1 MQKAIINIGD
11 KIELTHVKSAYR
23 RKLSDRTYGSKLLD
37 YDGFREAKVSMPIY
51 EGKIVPLELDDEYDL
66 CFFTSFGLFRCRAKV
81 KKRFR
86 EGRMHVLLMEFLSL
100 PKKYQRRK
108 FFRLECMMEIRYREI
123 SQDEKVLYDL
133 VEADEIEDFE
143 KQLYEKKMRELASR
157 WNRALLTD
165 ISGGGVRFQCKDKVD
180 PGTYIEV
187 DIPLQT
193 AATGAFKFRC
203 MAKVVAIVDIKNGA
217 YHSELRCEFDNIG
230 REQRES
236 VVKYVFEEQKR
247 RLRKE

>member
-1 MQKAIINIGD
+1 MQKAVINIGD
-11 KIELTHVKSAYR
+11 KIELTHVRSAYR

-37 YDGFREAKVSMPIY
+37 YDGFRSAKVSMPIY
-51 EGKIVPLELDDEYDL
+51 EGKVVPLELDDEYDL

-81 KKRFR
+81 KRRSR
-86 EGRMHVLLMEFLSL
+86 EGRMHVLQMEFLSL

-133 VEADEIEDFE
+133 VQAKEIDESE

-157 WNRALLTD
+157 WNRALMTD
-165 ISGGGVRFQCKDKVD
+165 ISGGGVHFQCMDEVQ
-180 PGTYIEV
+180 PGEFIEV
-187 DIPLQT
+187 DIPLDYPE
-193 AATGAFKFRC
+193 GKKRFC
-203 MAKVVAIVDIKNGA
+203 CLAKVVAALKTDQGT
-217 YHSELRCEFDNIG
+217 YRSELRCEYENIG
-230 REQRES
+230 REQREM
-236 VVKYVFEEQKR
+236 VVKYVFEEQKK

>member
-51 EGKIVPLELDDEYDL
+51 EGKVVPLELDDEYDL

-81 KKRFR
+81 RKRTR
-86 EGRMHVLLMEFLSL
+86 EGKMHVLHMEFLSL

-133 VEADEIEDFE
+133 VEAEEIEDFE
-143 KQLYEKKMRELASR
+143 RKLYEKKMCELAGR
-157 WNRALLTD
+157 WNKALLTD
-165 ISGGGVRFQCKDKVD
+165 ISGGGVRMQCKDKVEL
-180 PGTYIEV
+180 GTFIEV
-187 DIPLQT
+187 DIPLET
-193 AATGAFKFRC
+193 TSAGSYRFC
-203 MAKVVAIVDIKNGA
+203 CLAKVVATLDINNGV
-217 YHSELRCEFDNIG
+217 YHSELRCEYENIG

>member
-51 EGKIVPLELDDEYDL
+51 EGKVVPLELDDEYDL
-66 CFFTSFGLFRCRAKV
+66 CFFTSFGLFRCRARV
-81 KKRFR
+81 KKRSR
-86 EGRMHVLLMEFLSL
+86 EGKMHVLQMEFLSL

-133 VEADEIEDFE
+133 VEAEEIEDFE
-143 KQLYEKKMRELASR
+143 RKLYEKKMCELAGR
-157 WNRALLTD
+157 WNKALLTD
-165 ISGGGVRFQCKDKVD
+165 ISGGGVRIQCKDKVE
-180 PGTYIEV
+180 PGTFIEV
-187 DIPLQT
+187 DIPLET
-193 AATGAFKFRC
+193 ASAGIYRFC
-203 MAKVVAIVDIKNGA
+203 CLAKVVAALDINNGV
-217 YHSELRCEFDNIG
+217 YHSELRCEYENIG